1 MLKAITLYEPWASLM
16 AIGAKRNETRGCRTT
31 HRGDIAIHA
40 AKTDHGTPE
49 SLVSYVIK
57 AYRDRGLVPS
67 PDTLGCIIAVV
78 DLYDVQPTDR
88 LHYDLKFRAEIGLT
102 ADLSDDEL
110 LFGEYERGRFFYR
123 THTLRRLPKPVSCR
137 GYQSIG
143 WTVPPNVEALVRA
156 QVPKVLHLEC
166 CCCGQPA
173 PAFKQ
178 WWNRD
183 TGYGICANCFRRI
196 TTKEGCVEALHR
208 YGHPGVHHSL

>member
-16 AIGAKRNETRGCRTT
+16 AIGAKRNETRGCRTSL
-31 HRGDIAIHA
+31 RGDIAIHA
-40 AKTDHGTPE
+40 AKKDYGCSE
-49 SLVSYVIK
+49 AVGYAAVK
-57 AYRDRGLVPS
+57 AFRDRGLEPS
-67 PDTLGCIIAVV
+67 PDTLGCIVAVV
-78 DLYDVQPTDR
+78 NLYDVQP
-88 LHYDLKFRAEIGLT
+88 AERVYPT
-102 ADLSDDEL
+102 SSAEEL
-110 LFGEYERGRFFYR
+110 AFGNYLCGRWIYL
-123 THTLRRLPKPVSCR
+123 THTVRRLAKPVPCR
-137 GYQSIG
+137 GFQSIG

-183 TGYGICANCFRRI
+183 TGYGICATCYRRI
-196 TTKEGCVEALHR
+196 TAKEGCVEALQR

>member
-16 AIGAKRNETRGCRTT
+16 AIGAKRNETRPRRIN

-40 AKTDHGTPE
+40 AKKDYGCSE
-49 SLVSYVIK
+49 AVGYAAVK
-57 AYRDRGLVPS
+57 AFRDRGLEPS
-67 PDTLGCIIAVV
+67 PDTLGRIVAVV
-78 DLYDVQPTDR
+78 NLYDVQP
-88 LHYDLKFRAEIGLT
+88 AERVYPT
-102 ADLSDDEL
+102 SSAEEL
-110 LFGEYERGRFFYR
+110 AFGNYLCGRWIYL
-123 THTLRRLPKPVSCR
+123 THTVRRLAKPVPCR

-143 WTVPPNVEALVRA
+143 WTVPPDVEAKVRD
-156 QVPKVLHLEC
+156 QLPKVITLEC

-183 TGYGICANCFRRI
+183 TGYGICATCYRRI
-196 TTKEGCVEALHR
+196 TAKQGCVEALQR